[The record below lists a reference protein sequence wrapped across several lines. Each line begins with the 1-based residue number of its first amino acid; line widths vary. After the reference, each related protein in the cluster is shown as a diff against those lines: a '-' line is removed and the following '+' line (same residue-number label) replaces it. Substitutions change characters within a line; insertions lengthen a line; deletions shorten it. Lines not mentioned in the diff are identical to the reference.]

1 MIIPDPAALSR
12 LRAVMAAQGLAVL
25 AVPRTDIHQS
35 EVTAPHDDCLHYLTG
50 FSGSAGMALV
60 LADRAL
66 IFVDGR
72 YQVQVREEV
81 DLAAWQVHHLHDAP
95 PALWLRTGARPGWR
109 VGVDASR
116 MACAAFD
123 ALAEGC
129 AAAGAELVALA
140 ADPFDT
146 IWPDRPEKPL
156 GKLRTMPDA
165 LAGEEVAAKRAR
177 IAARIAE
184 AGADLLVE
192 TLPDNIAWLLNVRG
206 SDVPMHPVPHSF
218 LILHRDGRAEWF
230 IDRRKLG
237 NDPDALVPEGVT
249 LHPPGD
255 FLSRAAAASSGK
267 VALIDPDFSPAA
279 LRAVILA
286 AGGQVAGRPDPVTLA
301 KAVKSP
307 AELAGF
313 RACHV
318 EDGAAL
324 TDFLAWLAAE
334 APRREHGPDPVTEME
349 AETRL
354 HAFRAERR
362 GFLEDSFRTISASA
376 ANAAMCHYAAPA
388 TGGAP
393 IGTARPYLIDSG
405 GQYVNGTTDVTRT
418 LMPGRPEAAMV
429 AAYTAVL
436 KGFLALLT
444 ARFPTGTTG
453 RQLDA
458 LARRPLW
465 DLGLDYDHGTGH
477 GVGHNLLIHEYP
489 HRFGKDA
496 RPFGLEPGVV
506 MTIEPGFYA
515 AGQFGMRIENQV
527 ETVADR
533 PGFCRF
539 ETLTLAPI
547 DLTMADL
554 DALTGFERATLDE
567 YHSHVR
573 ATLLPLVRPETR
585 AFLLE
590 QTRPIAERRNGGDP
604 GAAP

>member
-1 MIIPDPAALSR
+1 MITPDPMALSR
-12 LRAVMAAQGLAVL
+12 LRAFMADHDLAVL

-81 DLAAWQVHHLHDAP
+81 DPAAWQVHHLHDEP
-95 PALWLRTGARPGWR
+95 PALWLRTGARPGRR
-109 VGVDASR
+109 VGVDAARTS
-116 MACAAFD
+116 CAAFD

-129 AAAGAELVALA
+129 KAAGAELVALPG
-140 ADPFDT
+140 DPFDD

-156 GKLRTMPDA
+156 GEVRAMPVA
-165 LAGEEVAAKRAR
+165 LAGEGAEAKRTR

-218 LILHRDGRAEWF
+218 LILHRDGGAEWF
-230 IDRRKLG
+230 IDPRKLG
-237 NDPDALVPEGVT
+237 NDPGALVPDGVT
-249 LHPPGD
+249 LHPPGA
-255 FLSRAAAASSGK
+255 FPARVAAASAGC

-279 LRAVILA
+279 LRAAILA
-286 AGGQVAGRPDPVTLA
+286 AGGQVVGRPDPITLA

-349 AETRL
+349 AEARL
-354 HAFRAERR
+354 HTFRAGRQ

-405 GQYVNGTTDVTRT
+405 GQYVSGTTDVTRT
-418 LMPGRPEAAMV
+418 LMLGRPEAAMIT
-429 AAYTAVL
+429 AYTAVL
-436 KGFLALLT
+436 KGFLSLLT
-444 ARFPTGTTG
+444 ARFPVGTGG
-453 RQLDA
+453 QQLDA
-458 LARRPLW
+458 FARRPLW

-489 HRFGKDA
+489 HRFGKNSK
-496 RPFGLEPGVV
+496 PFGLEPGVI

-515 AGQFGMRIENQV
+515 AGRFGMRIENQV

-539 ETLTLAPI
+539 ESLTLAPI
-547 DLTMADL
+547 DLTMARL
-554 DALTGFERATLDE
+554 DALTPVECEAIDT
-567 YHSHVR
+567 YHAQVR
-573 ATLLPLVRPETR
+573 ARLLPLVRPETR
-585 AFLLE
+585 PFLMA
-590 QTRPIAERRNGGDP
+590 QTRPVSEWQCAGL
-604 GAAP
+604 

>member
-1 MIIPDPAALSR
+1 MITPDPAALSR

-81 DLAAWQVHHLHDAP
+81 DLGAWQVHHLHDEP
-95 PALWLRTGARPGWR
+95 PAVWLRTGARSGWR
-109 VGVDASR
+109 VGIDATRTS
-116 MACAAFD
+116 CAAFD

-129 AAAGAELVALA
+129 KAAGAELVALA

-156 GKLRTMPDA
+156 GELRAMPVALSGEDA
-165 LAGEEVAAKRAR
+165 AAKRAR

-218 LILHRDGRAEWF
+218 LILYHDGRAEWF

-249 LHPPGD
+249 LHPRGD
-255 FLSRAAAASSGK
+255 FLARAAAASSGK

-279 LRAVILA
+279 LRAAILA
-286 AGGQVAGRPDPVTLA
+286 AGGQVAGRPDPITLA
-301 KAVKSP
+301 KAVKTP

-324 TDFLAWLAAE
+324 TDFLAWLTTE
-334 APRREHGPDPVTEME
+334 APRREHGPDPVTELE
-349 AETRL
+349 AEARL
-354 HAFRAERR
+354 HAFRAERQ

-418 LMPGRPEAAMV
+418 LMLGRPEPAMV

-436 KGFLALLT
+436 KGFLSLLT
-444 ARFPTGTTG
+444 ARFPTGTKG
-453 RQLDA
+453 QQLDA

-489 HRFGKDA
+489 HRFGKDPK
-496 RPFGLEPGVV
+496 PFGLEPGVI

-515 AGQFGMRIENQV
+515 AGRFGMRLENQV
-527 ETVADR
+527 ETVLDR

-539 ETLTLAPI
+539 ESLTLAPI
-547 DLTMADL
+547 DLTMAQL
-554 DALTGFERATLDE
+554 DALTPAECETIDA
-567 YHSHVR
+567 YHDRVR
-573 ATLLPLVRPETR
+573 AQLLPLVRPETR
-585 AFLLE
+585 PFLLA
-590 QTRPIAERRNGGDP
+590 QTRPISERL
-604 GAAP
+604 AAGR

>member
-1 MIIPDPAALSR
+1 MPAAMITPDPKALAR
-12 LRAVMAAQGLAVL
+12 LRALMADHGLAVL

-35 EVTAPHDDCLHYLTG
+35 EVTAAHDDCLHYLTG
-50 FSGSAGMALV
+50 FSGSAGIALV

-66 IFVDGR
+66 IVVDGR

-81 DLAAWQVHHLHDAP
+81 DLAAWQIHHLHDEP

-109 VGVDASR
+109 VGVDAARTS
-116 MACAAFD
+116 CAAFD
-123 ALAEGC
+123 ALAAGC
-129 AAAGAELVALA
+129 EAAGAELVALR
-140 ADPFDT
+140 ADPFDA
-146 IWPDRPEKPL
+146 IWPDRPAPPL
-156 GKLRTMPDA
+156 GEVRTMPDA
-165 LAGEEVAAKRAR
+165 LAGEDVAAKRAL
-177 IAARIAE
+177 IAARMTE

-218 LILHRDGRAEWF
+218 LILHRDGGAEWF
-230 IDRRKLG
+230 IDPRKLG
-237 NDPDALVPEGVT
+237 NDPDALVPDGVA
-249 LHPPGD
+249 LHPAGAFFD
-255 FLSRAAAASSGK
+255 GIAATVAGK

-279 LRAVILA
+279 VRATILA
-286 AGGQVAGRPDPVTLA
+286 AGGQVMGRPDPITLV

-324 TDFLAWLAAE
+324 TDFLAWLTVE
-334 APRREHGPDPVTEME
+334 APRREHGPDPVTELE
-349 AETRL
+349 AEARL
-354 HAFRAERR
+354 HAIRAGRP

-388 TGGAP
+388 SGGAP
-393 IGTARPYLIDSG
+393 ITTARPYLIDSG

-418 LMPGRPEAAMV
+418 LMLGRPEAAMV
-429 AAYTAVL
+429 TAYTAVL
-436 KGFLALLT
+436 KGFLSLLT
-444 ARFPTGTTG
+444 ARFPTGTKG
-453 RQLDA
+453 QQLDA

-496 RPFGLEPGVV
+496 KPFGLEPGVI

-515 AGQFGMRIENQV
+515 AGEFGMRIENQV
-527 ETVADR
+527 ETVSDR

-539 ETLTLAPI
+539 ESLTLAPI
-547 DLTMADL
+547 DLTMARL
-554 DALTGFERATLDE
+554 DALTPVERATIDA
-567 YHSHVR
+567 YHTQVR
-573 ATLLPLVRPETR
+573 DRLLPLVRPETR
-585 AFLLE
+585 PFLLA
-590 QTRPIAERRNGGDP
+590 QTRAIRDHRP
-604 GAAP
+604 APA